1 MPEEQIDEQTEE
13 IQLTILDKLNAVVQL
28 NNIAQGLQELS
39 GEDEILTEIGTRVL
53 EDYRI
58 DKDSREDWEESNKEI
73 FKLASQIGENR
84 TYAGKS
90 ISNVR
95 YPIIANAAMQFS
107 ARAYPNIVQG
117 ADVVKCQVI
126 GSDPDGIKAAKG
138 KRVQQHMSYQV
149 LEQME
154 SWEEEMD
161 QLLITLALVGCEFK
175 KTYYDPVKKRN
186 VSTRVPAENLVV
198 HYKAK
203 SLETAKRVTEIIE
216 LYPNDIEERIRS
228 GVFLDFDYEKAG
240 AGDDDN
246 EAQDE
251 NDNELPHVFLEQ
263 HRWWD
268 LDDDGYQEPYVVTV
282 HKKSE
287 QVVRIVARFDIENV
301 ESNENDEVA
310 RIEPNHYYTQYS
322 FLPAFDG
329 NFYKM
334 GFGALLA
341 SPVNIV
347 NTIFNQILDAGTLA
361 NRQGGFIGQGIKL
374 GKDRTIKFEQGEWK
388 QVAFMGDD
396 IKKNILP
403 LPVAGPSN
411 VLFQLLGL
419 LLEAIKELASQAEV
433 LSGEQPQANVPAT
446 TTLALIEQGLKVFSA
461 IYKRI
466 YRSLKSEFKKLRRLN
481 TMYLT
486 AEEYNNIIDYTE
498 KVQDEQTG
506 AIIDAQITV
515 DPREDYSEQWMDIIP
530 VSGSADVSDTQR
542 VIKAQ
547 ALLEMR
553 GQGLNDDEINR
564 RYLEALQVPDF
575 SELLPEEDAE
585 PQVDP
590 KYVIEEEK
598 LRLKNIELQLDAK
611 RQMVEQT
618 EKMSKVMYNWA
629 QSIKAL
635 ADAEAAEA
643 GPQLERYK
651 LEVQEFQSTLQFY
664 GNLLGQLGGQNENDQ
679 GATQSVAKSP

>member
-1 MPEEQIDEQTEE
+1 
-13 IQLTILDKLNAVVQL
+13 
-28 NNIAQGLQELS
+28 
-39 GEDEILTEIGTRVL
+39 
-53 EDYRI
+53 
-58 DKDSREDWEESNKEI
+58 
-73 FKLASQIGENR
+73 
-84 TYAGKS
+84 
-90 ISNVR
+90 
-95 YPIIANAAMQFS
+95 
-107 ARAYPNIVQG
+107 
-117 ADVVKCQVI
+117 
-126 GSDPDGIKAAKG
+126 
-138 KRVQQHMSYQV
+138 
-149 LEQME
+149 
-154 SWEEEMD
+154 
-161 QLLITLALVGCEFK
+161 
-175 KTYYDPVKKRN
+175 
-186 VSTRVPAENLVV
+186 
-198 HYKAK
+198 
-203 SLETAKRVTEIIE
+203 
-216 LYPNDIEERIRS
+216 
-228 GVFLDFDYEKAG
+228 
-240 AGDDDN
+240 
-246 EAQDE
+246 
-251 NDNELPHVFLEQ
+251 
-263 HRWWD
+263 
-268 LDDDGYQEPYVVTV
+268 
-282 HKKSE
+282 
-287 QVVRIVARFDIENV
+287 
-301 ESNENDEVA
+301 
-310 RIEPNHYYTQYS
+310 
-322 FLPAFDG
+322 
-329 NFYKM
+329 
-334 GFGALLA
+334 
-341 SPVNIV
+341 
-347 NTIFNQILDAGTLA
+347 
-361 NRQGGFIGQGIKL
+361 
-374 GKDRTIKFEQGEWK
+374 
-388 QVAFMGDD
+388 
-396 IKKNILP
+396 
-403 LPVAGPSN
+403 

-664 GNLLGQLGGQNENDQ
+664 GNLLGQLGGQNDQ